1 MKKVM
6 LIGGIVLIVAGV
18 ISLLLGVFF
27 RHAYYNVLDGSSE
40 LYARLHNRMIVF
52 FIIGAVMA
60 VAGTLCAV
68 FHTKV

>member
-27 RHAYYNVLDGSSE
+27 RHEYYNVLDGSSE

-52 FIIGAVMA
+52 FIIGAVLA